1 MIYLQ
6 CDDGNLIDG
15 DGCSSKCTIE
25 SGWNCSVTNSTSA
38 CQLINPLK
46 IAMESVSK
54 VSGVN
59 KITIKLSLSLP
70 MIISSTDVQIIIAGF
85 SSNQFSYNISQSK
98 TNLSAVKI
106 QMTYYSQIQGKSLQL
121 IYGNSSRRLS
131 SI

>member
-1 MIYLQ
+1 
-6 CDDGNLIDG
+6 
-15 DGCSSKCTIE
+15 
-25 SGWNCSVTNSTSA
+25 
-38 CQLINPLK
+38 
-46 IAMESVSK
+46 MESVSK